1 MTDGTLAMHADER
14 PAVVFKIWPRSVRSV
29 PRARRLLTQHLDVWG
44 LPHLSESAE
53 LVVSELVT
61 NAVNHARS
69 PRGHLI
75 GTRFER
81 LENGGV
87 RIEVH
92 DACEGKPERREASA
106 DAEFGRGLALVDA
119 LTGGRWGVSLREG
132 PGKVVWAVC
141 TNDEMGGSPVM
152 PESDDV
158 PFPSMP
164 DSATPQHGAQCLKCG
179 ADLMVC
185 TRCESHNGS

>member
-1 MTDGTLAMHADER
+1 MTTGTPAAHVDER
-14 PAVVFKIWPRSVRSV
+14 PTVVFRIWPRSVRSV
-29 PRARRLLTQHLDVWG
+29 TRARHFLTQHLDVWG

-61 NAVNHARS
+61 NAVDHARS

-81 LENGGV
+81 LESGGV

-92 DACEGKPERREASA
+92 DASERKPELREASA

-119 LTGGRWGVSLREG
+119 LTSGRWGVSGREG
-132 PGKVVWAVC
+132 PGKMVWAVC
-141 TNDEMGGSPVM
+141 T
-152 PESDDV
+152 DDDKV
-158 PFPSMP
+158 G
-164 DSATPQHGAQCLKCG
+164 TPQ
-179 ADLMVC
+179 
-185 TRCESHNGS
+185 